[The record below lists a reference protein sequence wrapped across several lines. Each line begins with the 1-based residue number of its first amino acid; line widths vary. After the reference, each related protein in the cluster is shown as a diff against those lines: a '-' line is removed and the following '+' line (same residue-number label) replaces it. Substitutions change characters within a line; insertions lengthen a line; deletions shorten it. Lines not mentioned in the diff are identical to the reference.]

1 MVYRLWPNVSIYIY
15 LPLKMYNNSLYTFFR
30 DLHYKDYHNDH
41 LLQWNEGADIYES
54 YEMLIRPTEI

>member
-1 MVYRLWPNVSIYIY
+1 
-15 LPLKMYNNSLYTFFR
+15 MYNNFLYTSFR